1 LDASGFSGLVIDNL
15 SLTWLS
21 PAASTQPFDVLI
33 RAMNR
38 LVLLVALTLL
48 LCSSPARADICI
60 GETLKV
66 SHVSGHVVAL
76 WRGGEDPIPNA
87 SIQLS
92 QLINDES
99 QIKFTTTSDERG
111 YFRID
116 NVPSGKY
123 EILVTSQHFHA
134 FGTRLYLKASKS
146 KPSHEIVVT
155 LGLGVHDC
163 GSAVVRKLTR

>member
-1 LDASGFSGLVIDNL
+1 MILVGLLFHASAN
-15 SLTWLS
+15 
-21 PAASTQPFDVLI
+21 PDV
-33 RAMNR
+33 
-38 LVLLVALTLL
+38 
-48 LCSSPARADICI
+48 RADICI

-66 SHVSGHVVAL
+66 SHVAGHIVAL

-87 SIQLS
+87 SIELKE
-92 QLINDES
+92 LINDDWKT
-99 QIKFTTTSDERG
+99 KFTATSDEKG

-134 FGTRLYLKASKS
+134 FGTRLHLKASQS
-146 KPSHEIVVT
+146 KPTREIVVT

-163 GSAVVRKLTR
+163 GSAVVRKITR